1 MKDPSG
7 QFNSNIIRESIKA
20 FGVVP
25 VAYETLIDLTSAY
38 TGYINTHLIITN
50 SLDEDVTI
58 KIGDNEITV
67 QAFKDTWMDGLRYD
81 GIIQY
86 KYKTAPSTEGSL
98 QIVCY

>member
-1 MKDPSG
+1 MKDPTG
-7 QFNSNIIRESIKA
+7 QINKNIIRESIKA

-25 VAYETLIDLTSAY
+25 SSYGTLIDLTSAY

-50 SLDEDVTI
+50 SLDADVTI
-58 KIGDNEITV
+58 KIGDNEITI

-86 KYKTAPSTEGSL
+86 KYNSAPSEGSI